1 MKKYIGME
9 EIMNEWLE
17 MIARLLDQNMWVA
30 PLLCLAAG
38 VITSFTP
45 CSLSTIPMVLTYVGA
60 TAKED
65 TGRAFSV
72 SLTMAFGMA
81 CTFGVFGSAASA
93 LGHVMHHA
101 GEWWSIL
108 LGILMILMALQTWGV
123 IHIIPHVHLEGDRK
137 KKGYAGAFFTGALGG
152 VFASHC
158 ATPVMI
164 ALLAMVARADRGAW
178 WGVFLMVLYAAGH
191 SVLMVAAGTAYSSM
205 GAFIEDPRYVKAG
218 NILRIVLGF
227 VILAVG
233 LVIIMF
239 RE

>member
-1 MKKYIGME
+1 
-9 EIMNEWLE
+9 MNEWLE
-17 MIARLLDQNMWVA
+17 TIARLLNQNVWIA
-30 PLLCLAAG
+30 PMLCLAAG

-60 TAKED
+60 TAKENL
-65 TGRAFSV
+65 GRAFSI
-72 SLTMAFGMA
+72 SLTMALGMA
-81 CTFGVFGSAASA
+81 CTFGVFGSIASA
-93 LGHVMHHA
+93 IGHVMHHA

-123 IHIIPHVHLEGDRK
+123 IHIVPHVHLEGDNK
-137 KKGYAGAFFTGALGG
+137 KKGYIGAFLTGALGG

-164 ALLAMVARADRGAW
+164 ALLAMVAKADKGTL
-178 WGVFLMVLYAAGH
+178 WGIFLMILYAVGH

-205 GAFIEDPRYVKAG
+205 EAIINNEKYLRAG
-218 NILRIVLGF
+218 NILKTVLGF

-233 LVIIMF
+233 LVIIFF

>member
-1 MKKYIGME
+1 M
-9 EIMNEWLE
+9 
-17 MIARLLDQNMWVA
+17 
-30 PLLCLAAG
+30 LCLAAG

-60 TAKED
+60 TAKENL
-65 TGRAFSV
+65 GRAFSI
-72 SLTMAFGMA
+72 SLTMALGMA
-81 CTFGVFGSAASA
+81 CTFGVFGSIASA
-93 LGHVMHHA
+93 IGHVMHHA

-123 IHIIPHVHLEGDRK
+123 IHIVPHVHLEGDNK
-137 KKGYAGAFFTGALGG
+137 KKGYIGAFLTGALGG

-164 ALLAMVARADRGAW
+164 ALLAMVAKADKGTL
-178 WGVFLMVLYAAGH
+178 WGIFLMILYAVGH

-205 GAFIEDPRYVKAG
+205 EAIINNEKYLRAG
-218 NILRIVLGF
+218 NILKTVLGF

-233 LVIIMF
+233 LVIIFF

>member
-1 MKKYIGME
+1 
-9 EIMNEWLE
+9 MNEWLE
-17 MIARLLDQNMWVA
+17 TIARLLNQNVWIA
-30 PLLCLAAG
+30 PVLCLAAG

-60 TAKED
+60 TAKENL
-65 TGRAFSV
+65 GRAFSI
-72 SLTMAFGMA
+72 SLTMALGMA
-81 CTFGVFGSAASA
+81 CTFGVFGSIASA
-93 LGHVMHHA
+93 IGHVMHHA

-123 IHIIPHVHLEGDRK
+123 IHIVPHVHLEGDNK
-137 KKGYAGAFFTGALGG
+137 KKGYIGAFLTGALGG

-164 ALLAMVARADRGAW
+164 ALLAMVAKADKGTL
-178 WGVFLMVLYAAGH
+178 WGIFLMILYAVGH

-205 GAFIEDPRYVKAG
+205 EAIINNEKYLRAG
-218 NILRIVLGF
+218 NILKTVLGF

-233 LVIIMF
+233 LVIIFF

>member
-1 MKKYIGME
+1 
-9 EIMNEWLE
+9 MNEWLE
-17 MIARLLDQNMWVA
+17 TIALLLNQNMWIA
-30 PLLCLAAG
+30 PVLCLAAG

-60 TAKED
+60 TAKKNL
-65 TGRAFSV
+65 GRAFSI
-72 SLTMAFGMA
+72 SLTMALGMA
-81 CTFGVFGSAASA
+81 CTFGVFGSIASA
-93 LGHVMHHA
+93 IGHFMHHA

-123 IHIIPHVHLEGDRK
+123 LHIIPHVHLEGENK
-137 KKGYAGAFFTGALGG
+137 KKGYIGAFLTGALGG

-164 ALLAMVARADRGAW
+164 ALLAMVAKADRGTW
-178 WGVFLMVLYAAGH
+178 WGIFLMILYAVGH

-205 GAFIEDPRYVKAG
+205 EALINNEKYMKVG
-218 NILRIVLGF
+218 NVLKMILGF

-233 LVIIMF
+233 LIIIFF
-239 RE
+239 RD